1 MLKIT
6 GNATLFAI
14 GTKGTPFTMSQSK
27 DGKTSFVRGSVSSSA
42 GKDREGKTT
51 YTHDITF
58 TAFGILAQ
66 NIVNA
71 ASGCYIAIY
80 DADVQDASY
89 MDQNNVFHART
100 NLVINRAEIIRAGQ
114 GGTMPVRNSA
124 PAAQPTA
131 APDPA
136 PAPQYAAP
144 AQPAPQQ
151 YAQAPQYTAPAAAPA
166 PAPQQYAAP
175 AQQPM
180 AAPAQPAPTANPFNV
195 TNVNDPWAGYMG

>member
-1 MLKIT
+1 MLKVN

-14 GTKGTPFTMSQSK
+14 GAKGTPLTMSQSK

-124 PAAQPTA
+124 PAAQTPAPT
-131 APDPA
+131 

-151 YAQAPQYTAPAAAPA
+151 YAQAPQYTAPAATPA

-195 TNVNDPWAGYMG
+195 TDVNDPWAGYMG

>member
-6 GNATLFAI
+6 GNATLFAM
-14 GTKGTPFTMSQSK
+14 GTKGTPLTMSQSK

-58 TAFGILAQ
+58 TAFGVLAQ

-124 PAAQPTA
+124 PAAQT
-131 APDPA
+131 
-136 PAPQYAAP
+136 
-144 AQPAPQQ
+144 
-151 YAQAPQYTAPAAAPA
+151 PA
-166 PAPQQYAAP
+166 PAPQQYVAP

-195 TNVNDPWAGYMG
+195 TDVNDPWAGYMG

>member
-6 GNATLFAI
+6 GNATLFAM
-14 GTKGTPFTMSQSK
+14 GTKGTPFQMKQSQDGKTNFVRGAVSSPAGKDK
-27 DGKTSFVRGSVSSSA
+27 DGKTL
-42 GKDREGKTT
+42 
-51 YTHDITF
+51 YTHDLTF

-71 ASGCYIAIY
+71 ASGCYVAIY

-100 NLVINRAEIIRAGQ
+100 NLILNRAEVIRVGQ

-124 PAAQPTA
+124 PAAQTSA
-131 APDPA
+131 PA
-136 PAPQYAAP
+136 PAPQYATP

-166 PAPQQYAAP
+166 QAPQQYTAP